1 MPPLCS
7 KLRHIAHVVS
17 DRSWDAC
24 VPIEGDPRPPALR
37 RGSSCHARS
46 AAVMLICH
54 TQLHRA
60 SANPEGACKLISRL
74 NLPGSRCACEPLGG
88 LGPAGGAHIHFSM
101 DHRIA
106 LRTIQRPSSCYSV
119 QAFLGRRIEWDG
131 YPVS

>member
-24 VPIEGDPRPPALR
+24 VPIEGDPRRPALR
-37 RGSSCHARS
+37 RGSSRQARS

-60 SANPEGACKLISRL
+60 SANPQAACKLISRL

-88 LGPAGGAHIHFSM
+88 LGPAGGAHIHF
-101 DHRIA
+101 RWITE
-106 LRTIQRPSSCYSV
+106 LRCGLFNVRATVILFTHFAS
-119 QAFLGRRIEWDG
+119 ED
-131 YPVS
+131 